1 MVDTVLQSAA
11 KNGSQPINYYEM
23 LRRDK
28 YDHIAYDDTFKLLV
42 WNCYAW

>member
-11 KNGSQPINYYEM
+11 RNGSQPINYY
-23 LRRDK
+23 
-28 YDHIAYDDTFKLLV
+28 IAYDDTFKLLV